1 MAGEKSKSSGEF
13 GEKIVSNFF
22 KLIGWSGVEEGIT
35 NECVYNEEHARPSKT
50 HGIDA
55 YFRYKSELMKSN
67 TQEDVLISIKHTIN
81 KYPSSP
87 TSTFKS
93 HLKDLAN
100 GMECFPYDTDYV
112 DRKLPSGIQDRRL
125 SGVIFW
131 VSQGDDDGTDL
142 ISKVCNFNNTD
153 KIDYGPIY
161 LVDNNKLSFISK
173 VIKYVQKNFDD
184 YNFEYH
190 KTGFNNNPAEFQDYG
205 KVLPV
210 QLINTNILPIRFIED
225 SNSGISVFL
234 NEPFTEESLIKVI
247 GFSKLISKDWPE
259 KVYIFYS
266 NYNKLSHSNIVE
278 RVRSNFSDT
287 KFKNKIHVKSFIDNI
302 ASLGGE

>member
-1 MAGEKSKSSGEF
+1 MSGEKSKSSGEF

-35 NECVYNEEHARPSKT
+35 IECVFHEEHARPSKK

-67 TQEDVLISIKHTIN
+67 TQEDVLVSIKHTAN

-87 TSTFKS
+87 NSIFKS
-93 HLKDLAN
+93 HLKDLAYA
-100 GMECFPYDTDYV
+100 MECFPYDKDYV
-112 DRKLPSGIQDRRL
+112 GRKLPSGIQDRNL

-131 VSQGDDDGTDL
+131 ISQEDDDRTDL

-161 LVDNNKLSFISK
+161 LVDNNKLSFLYNS
-173 VIKYVQKNFDD
+173 IKYVQKHFDD
-184 YNFEYH
+184 YDFEYH
-190 KTGFNNNPAEFQDYG
+190 KTGFNNNPAEFHDYG

-210 QLINTNILPIRFIED
+210 QLINTNILPIRFFEE
-225 SNSGISVFL
+225 SSSGIAVFL
-234 NEPFTEESLIKVI
+234 NEPFSEESLIKVV
-247 GFSKLISKDWPE
+247 GFTKLISKDWPE

-266 NYNKLSHSNIVE
+266 DYNKLTHSNIVE
-278 RVRSNFSDT
+278 RVRSNFTDT
-287 KFKNKIHVKSFIDNI
+287 KFKSKIYVKSFIDSI
-302 ASLGGE
+302 ATLGGE

>member
-35 NECVYNEEHARPSKT
+35 IDCFYSEAHARPSQT

-55 YFRYKSELMKSN
+55 YFRYKSELMKSH
-67 TQEDVLISIKHTIN
+67 TQEDVLVSIKHTSN

-87 TSTFKS
+87 VSAFKS
-93 HLKDLAN
+93 HLKDLAY
-100 GMECFPYDTDYV
+100 GMECFPFDTGYIN
-112 DRKLPSGIQDRRL
+112 RKLASGIQQRRL

-131 VSQGDDDGTDL
+131 ISQGDDDKADL
-142 ISKVCNFNNTD
+142 ISKVSNFNNTD
-153 KIDYGPIY
+153 KIDFGPIY
-161 LVDNNKLSFISK
+161 LVDNNKLSFISN
-173 VIKYVQKNFDD
+173 VVKYVQKNFVD

-190 KTGFNNNPAEFQDYG
+190 KTGFNNNPAEFNDYG
-205 KVLPV
+205 KMLPV
-210 QLINTNILPIRFIED
+210 QLINTDILPVRIVEN
-225 SNSGISVFL
+225 SNNGVAVFL
-234 NEPFTEESLIKVI
+234 NEPFSEESLTKAV

-266 NYNKLSHSNIVE
+266 DYNKLAHSNVVE
-278 RVRSNFSDT
+278 RVRSNFSNT
-287 KFKNKIHVKSFIDNI
+287 NFENKIHVKSFIDSI